1 MRMTYVYAQPR
12 RELLGQI
19 AAGEAPDSPLLGQN
33 YLPDLGIETAIYDSP
48 LARREWPARWI
59 GQAAWYGREVTLP
72 FELRK
77 TDAVCTTLRNV
88 YPVLDRRRDVFVL
101 NMGLNN
107 TLRRW
112 ELEGKR
118 FQHRMVTAS
127 LRASACVLC
136 FSQWQADVLTERA
149 GLKPLQAQSNPA
161 SVDHHY
167 FHPNGGGRGD
177 YVFAIGWDL
186 GRDYKTLIEAM
197 RGLPYKAIIA
207 ARERNLVGID
217 DIPPNVEIEIY
228 PSFPRL
234 RELYAGARCIAI
246 PTRHEDWPHAGD
258 MSGATVLV
266 EGMAMGKPVIITRQT
281 AWSDYVVDGESALL
295 VDPEDVAAFRMAI
308 ERVFGDDDLTDRL
321 GGTARATVEERL
333 TSRHFG
339 ERLADIVR
347 SVVPDA

>member
-1 MRMTYVYAQPR
+1 M
-12 RELLGQI
+12 
-19 AAGEAPDSPLLGQN
+19 
-33 YLPDLGIETAIYDSP
+33 
-48 LARREWPARWI
+48 

-72 FELRK
+72 FELRG

-88 YPVLDRRRDVFVL
+88 YPLIDRRRDVFIL

-112 ELEGKR
+112 ELESR
-118 FQHRMVTAS
+118 RVQHRVVTAS
-127 LRASACVLC
+127 LRSSACVVC
-136 FSQWQADVLTERA
+136 FSQWQADVLTQRA
-149 GLKPLQAQSNPA
+149 GLRPLQAQSNPA

-197 RGLPYKAIIA
+197 RGLPCKAIIA

-217 DIPPNVEIEIY
+217 SIPDNVEIEIY

-234 RELYAGARCIAI
+234 RELYDGARLIAV
-246 PTRHEDWPHAGD
+246 PTRHEDWPYAGD

-266 EGMAMGKPVIITRQT
+266 EGMAMGKPVVITRQQ
-281 AWSDYVVDGESALL
+281 AWDDYVVDGESALL
-295 VDPEDVAAFRMAI
+295 VEPEDVRSFRTAI
-308 ERVFGDDDLTDRL
+308 ERVFADDELADRL
-321 GGTARATVEERL
+321 GGNARAIVEERL

-347 SVVPDA
+347 SVVPNA